1 MRSMKQTGAL
11 ISLLLF
17 MLCTSLCLAQQTH
30 ITFAYNRAWLRFTGI
45 DNWEFKPIQVG
56 DKFGFS
62 TGPATGAWG
71 ITKPSGE
78 VEISPLFDK
87 VCRFEKG
94 FAAVKNRGCWGVI
107 NPSATYVVEPAF
119 DKVWSPQNN
128 KDTEELVM
136 RFSGDGVD
144 PDDLYESDP
153 LEDWTNGFKAGV
165 FPLQK
170 NARWH
175 LIDSSGNQIGS
186 TTWERMLPMNSDRV
200 AVFADKLWGYLGSD
214 GRLAIKPQFHEAKS
228 FREGLAPV
236 RRANLWGY
244 VDVSGS
250 MVIPEKFERA
260 DDFASGT
267 AIIVASGSFGVIDKT
282 GNYLVKPEYSYINAH
297 ENPELLCVYTAFEA
311 GIFHRSC
318 GWVLPAIYDSFSVC
332 PDGSILANLDGKQG
346 LFDANGKILL
356 PLSETKISPL
366 GGVYL
371 LSETEKGLAV
381 YDTHSRQLKEFDYQK
396 INSFSDGL
404 AAFKS
409 RDGLWGF
416 LDRDL
421 KEAIPAR
428 FVWVSGFIDGQ
439 AAAEMAE
446 GTMIISR
453 DGRPA
458 KKPDVAVR
466 NIPKHD
472 YGWRYARFHN
482 RLGIQD
488 AEGNWRLRPEYRQIR
503 VFSTGVMLAQRDKTW
518 ELITAEKPQGTG
530 MTFKDAGNVS
540 ENRCWVQSDKG
551 CGYLDG
557 DGKMVI
563 ECRYEKAYDFKNGI
577 AAVRGNKLWGFI
589 DAAGKELLPHIYTD
603 VQHQEDGTY
612 IVFEGNK
619 KGLVLTDGT
628 FEPAEAEPLPP
639 ELEPQKEE

>member
-1 MRSMKQTGAL
+1 MLSMKQPGTL
-11 ISLLLF
+11 INLLLF
-17 MLCTSLCLAQQTH
+17 TLCTTFVSAQQTH
-30 ITFAYNRAWLRFTGI
+30 VTFAYNRAWLTFSGI
-45 DNWEFKPIQVG
+45 DDWEFKPVQVG
-56 DKFGFS
+56 DKFGFA

-107 NPSATYVVEPAF
+107 DTSAAYVVEPAF

-128 KDTEELVM
+128 KDSEELVM

-153 LEDWTNGFKAGV
+153 LDDWTNGFNAGV

-170 NARWH
+170 NERWH

-186 TTWERMLPMNSDRV
+186 ATWERMLPMNSGRV
-200 AVFADKLWGYLGSD
+200 AVFADKLWGYLGLD
-214 GRLAIKPQFHEAKS
+214 GKLAIKPQFAEAKS

-244 VDVSGS
+244 IDIAGN
-250 MVIPEKFERA
+250 MVIPERFERA
-260 DDFASGT
+260 DDFASGS
-267 AIIVASGSFGVIDKT
+267 AIIVASGSFGIIDKA

-297 ENPELLCVYTAFEA
+297 DNPELLCVYTAFEA
-311 GIFHRSC
+311 GIFHRSR
-318 GWVLPAIYDSFSVC
+318 GWVLPAIYDSFLVC

-346 LFDANGKILL
+346 LFDQNGKILL
-356 PLSETKISPL
+356 PLSNSKITPL
-366 GGVYL
+366 GEVYL
-371 LSETEKGLAV
+371 LAETEKGLAIF
-381 YDTHSRQLKEFDYQK
+381 DTRNRQLKEFDYQK
-396 INSFSDGL
+396 ISNFSDGM
-404 AAFKS
+404 AAFKN

-428 FVWVSGFIDGQ
+428 FVWVGSFSNGQ

-446 GTMIISR
+446 GMLIISH

-458 KKPDVAVR
+458 EKPDVSVHKIYQHA
-466 NIPKHD
+466 
-472 YGWRYARFHN
+472 YGWRYATFHN
-482 RLGIQD
+482 RVGVQD
-488 AEGNWRLRPEYRQIR
+488 EKGNWRLRPEYRQIR

-530 MTFKDAGNVS
+530 TKFKDAGNIS
-540 ENRCWVQSDKG
+540 ENFCWVMSDKG
-551 CGYLDG
+551 CGYLNG

-563 ECRYEKAYDFKNGI
+563 ECQYEKAYGFKNGI
-577 AAVRGNKLWGFI
+577 AAVRKNKLWGFI
-589 DAAGKELLPHIYTD
+589 DTSGKEVLPHIYTD
-603 VQHQEDGTY
+603 VDQQEDGTY

-628 FEPAEAEPLPP
+628 FEPAEAETLTP
-639 ELEPQKEE
+639 ELEQKKEK